1 MKLYHIGKVVK
12 DLEEAKKYY
21 KETFGL
27 EPIGEPVVDPI
38 QKVEVQKLNTGHGNE
53 VTLELLQPLGEDSPV
68 NKFLQKHGE
77 GLHHLSFEVED
88 IHQSIK
94 EFREK
99 GALILG
105 DVVPSKGYG
114 DKPSVWLYTR
124 SRELV
129 ELIERNTHEKE

>member
-38 QKVEVQKLNTGHGNE
+38 QKVEVLKLNTGHGE
-53 VTLELLQPLGEDSPV
+53 KLTLELLCPIGEDSPV
-68 NKFLQKHGE
+68 YKFLNKHGE

-88 IHQSIK
+88 IHRAIE
-94 EFREK
+94 EFRGK

-129 ELIERNTHEKE
+129 ELIERDKE